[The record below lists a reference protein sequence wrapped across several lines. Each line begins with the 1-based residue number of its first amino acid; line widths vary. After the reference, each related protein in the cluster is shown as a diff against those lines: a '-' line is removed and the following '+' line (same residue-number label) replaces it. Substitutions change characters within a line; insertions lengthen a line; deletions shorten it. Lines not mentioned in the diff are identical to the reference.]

1 MNLFCYLSFL
11 LLGSVLAS
19 SRKLKLNTFGFNEL
33 NERLDDQIEIIGHW
47 GVRVRTF
54 TPSSFRNELVS
65 RIISKTTSFDESKED
80 WNPKTVYRELT
91 KAIANAY
98 KLPASFGRLVTSISD
113 EELMSQM
120 DIHLYYAFRMLH
132 SIKEDHYKLQLKLLA
147 SDFYELY

>member
-80 WNPKTVYRELT
+80 WNPKTVYRELK

-132 SIKEDHYKLQLKLLA
+132 SIKEDSIKTA
-147 SDFYELY
+147 SF